1 MIQMSLLTKHKRLTD
16 FEKEFMVVEGKI
28 GRRPSQAVWDGHENL
43 LNCFVAGCLGG
54 EFWGKSIHVYVW
66 LSHFAVHLKLS
77 QYCLLIGCT
86 SIQNKKLKKILM
98 ESSLSIISFLDSSF
112 GVVLKQ
118 SSPQTRSS
126 QVFFYFIFWV
136 FYTFKFYIYVCDS
149 F

>member
-1 MIQMSLLTKHKRLTD
+1 MGVRD
-16 FEKEFMVVEGKI
+16 
-28 GRRPSQAVWDGHENL
+28 SQGVWDRHVHIAISKVITNKDL
-43 LNCFVAGCLGG
+43 LYRTWNSAQCHVAAWKGG
-54 EFWGKSIHVYVW
+54 EFWGKWIHVYVW
-66 LSHFAVHLKLS
+66 LRHFAVHLKLP

-118 SSPQTRSS
+118 SSLQTRSS

-136 FYTFKFYIYVCDS
+136 FYTFQFYIYICDS